1 MYNQGMKRLR
11 IFLIATIMLYTVFH
25 TNTQAG
31 AAETYVFQVS
41 EKRFVS
47 YEKMLDDL
55 RGGPRLIF
63 VGEAHGHEI
72 HHRQQFNIIKAL
84 NDSKTPLAVG
94 LEMLTSR
101 NQGKLDM
108 WAKGAIPVDDFVKA
122 YYKEWNVPWSYY
134 NDIFLYLRD
143 NKIPIIA
150 LSLPKEISQKVGKT
164 GFSSL
169 NSKEL
174 GELPSGIVCKV
185 DKKYMDFIKKAYG
198 SHQYTN
204 KDFVFFCEAQLL
216 KDKTMALLLS
226 KFLEKNP
233 DRTVVVLAGTTHAW
247 KKGVPEQIR
256 NLSKGLSYSVI
267 LPQIPGSIEP
277 SNITVEDADYIL
289 LNNLK

>member
-1 MYNQGMKRLR
+1 MRIFLR
-11 IFLIATIMLYTVFH
+11 FLIATIILYSVIH
-25 TNTQAG
+25 TNTRAS

-41 EKRFVS
+41 EKKVIS
-47 YEKMLDDL
+47 YEQMLNDL
-55 RGGPRLIF
+55 NGGPRLIF
-63 VGEAHGHEI
+63 VGEAHGREV

-84 NDSKTPLAVG
+84 NDSKVPLAVG
-94 LEMLTSR
+94 LEMFTSK

-108 WAKGAIPVDDFVKA
+108 WVKGAIPIDDFVKA
-122 YYKEWNVPWSYY
+122 YYKDWNVPWSYY
-134 NDIFLYLRD
+134 NNIFLYLRD

-185 DKKYMDFIKKAYG
+185 DEKYMAFIKKAYA

-204 KDFVFFCEAQLL
+204 KDFVHFCEAQLL
-216 KDKTMALLLS
+216 KDKTMASLLFM
-226 KFLEKNP
+226 FLEKNP

-247 KKGVPEQIR
+247 KKGVPKQMRSI
-256 NLSKGLSYSVI
+256 SKELSYRVV
-267 LPQIPGSIEP
+267 LPQIPGSIDP
-277 SNITVEDADYIL
+277 SNITAEDADYLL
-289 LNNLK
+289 LNTLK